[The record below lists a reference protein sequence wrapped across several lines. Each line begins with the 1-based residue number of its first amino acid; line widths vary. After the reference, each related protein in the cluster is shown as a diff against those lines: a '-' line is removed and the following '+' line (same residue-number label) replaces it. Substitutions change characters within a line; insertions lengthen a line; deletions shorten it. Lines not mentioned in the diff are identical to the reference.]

1 MPKSTY
7 DVVII
12 GLDLPA
18 LIFGALAA
26 KKGYRV
32 LVIGHGSKDN
42 VYEVEGF
49 RFVRRP
55 NCLFGFADS
64 TPIREAFRDLA
75 LVSEMRN
82 VPRPISPISSFVFP
96 QARLEVSHPR
106 GELESEIAREF
117 PDSLEAFVHL
127 FENLSELEKLT
138 EALILQTTVL
148 PLRRFFDFFL
158 HRRLKRELAAI
169 GLAMD
174 SLTSKLLENPY
185 TMAFLC
191 APLQFLSNIRN
202 PHRFPVPFIRL
213 LDHHL
218 MRGLYLVEWGYDA
231 LRELF
236 LNRIKGNSGD
246 VRTMDFADV
255 ITVRHG
261 RIQEIDLRARDETIG
276 ASVLVAGTSLSEI
289 LDLIPPEQA
298 KAKFKAK
305 VEAYNPSHY
314 LVTLNIGARREV
326 IPVGMA
332 RICFLCKDPE
342 KPLEG
347 ANLLMIQVDPAMPP
361 PDEEDPDRVSISVSA
376 LFPVPKEGLTA
387 QRLEVFT
394 MEMLETLHIVMPFID
409 EHRLVLSPSAIGI
422 DQKTGEK
429 VVDKAGLIP
438 VYAEPLP
445 RSLDLLP
452 WQIKTAYKN
461 MLFLG
466 EETGGALGFE
476 GQFLV
481 ANFALSHLQKMLP
494 LKAMVS

>member
-55 NCLFGFADS
+55 NCFFGFADS

-82 VPRPISPISSFVFP
+82 VPRQITPVSSFVFP
-96 QARLEVSHPR
+96 QARLEVSHAR
-106 GELESEIAREF
+106 GDFESEIAREF
-117 PDSLEAFVHL
+117 P
-127 FENLSELEKLT
+127 
-138 EALILQTTVL
+138 EALEGFSQLFDHLAEVEKPIESLIAQAPIL
-148 PLRRFFDFFL
+148 PLRRFMDFFL
-158 HRRLKRELAAI
+158 HRRLKKEVAPVAPAI
-169 GLAMD
+169 EA
-174 SLTSKLLENPY
+174 LTKGLLENPF

-191 APLQFLSNIRN
+191 APLQFMSNIQS
-202 PHRFPVPFIRL
+202 PHRFPVPFTRL
-213 LDHHL
+213 LGHYL
-218 MRGLYLVEWGYDA
+218 RGFYLVEWGYDA

-246 VRTMDFADV
+246 VRPMDFADV
-255 ITVRHG
+255 ITVRRG
-261 RIQEIDLRARDETIG
+261 RIHEIDLRARDETIG
-276 ASVLVAGTSLSEI
+276 ASVLVAGTSLTEV

-298 KAKFKAK
+298 KAKYKAK
-305 VEAYNPSHY
+305 VEAYLPSHY
-314 LVTLNIGARREV
+314 IVTLNIGARREV
-326 IPVGMA
+326 IPEGMA
-332 RICFLCKDPE
+332 RICFVCKDPRQ
-342 KPLEG
+342 PLEG
-347 ANLLMIQVDPAMPP
+347 ANLLMVQIDPAMPP
-361 PDEEDPDRVSISVSA
+361 PDEIDQETVSISVSA
-376 LFPVPKEGLTA
+376 LFPVSKGALEA
-387 QRLEVFT
+387 QKLEAFHK
-394 MEMLETLHIVMPFID
+394 EMLETLRILMPFID

-422 DQKTGEK
+422 DQKTGQK
-429 VVDKAGLIP
+429 VVDKAGLVPIF
-438 VYAEPLP
+438 AEPLP
-445 RSLDLLP
+445 RSLDLVS

-466 EETGGALGFE
+466 EEVSGALGFE

-481 ANFALSHLQKMLP
+481 ADIALAHLWKMLP